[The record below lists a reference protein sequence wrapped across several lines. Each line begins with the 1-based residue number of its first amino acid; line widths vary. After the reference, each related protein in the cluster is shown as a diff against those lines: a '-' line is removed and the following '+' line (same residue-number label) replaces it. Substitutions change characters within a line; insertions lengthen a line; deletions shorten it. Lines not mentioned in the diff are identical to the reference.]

1 MKTITV
7 NTRARTQLVD
17 ITNEVENIIPSNFK
31 NGIVHL
37 FCMHTTG
44 GKLVDVVHLA
54 NAICLMLGLGLGAD
68 GLQSNISPGALER
81 LGVTDFEMLL
91 SESVDLISQVEEE
104 FQLEK
109 V

>member
-1 MKTITV
+1 M
-7 NTRARTQLVD
+7 R
-17 ITNEVENIIPSNFK
+17 
-31 NGIVHL
+31 
-37 FCMHTTG
+37 
-44 GKLVDVVHLA
+44 KLVDVVHLA

-81 LGVTDFEMLL
+81 LGVTDFETLL